1 MNDEALIHSC
11 KTGDKEAWYMLV
23 NKYSNLVF
31 SIAYNFTADS
41 DEAEDVLQEV
51 FIKFFNKIK
60 EIEGDFNI
68 KSWLVR
74 VTKNYCI
81 DIWRKRK
88 RNNFINEL
96 NENIDSQAKTPEE
109 ELLEKHKK
117 EILESSISE
126 LENDFKILI
135 ILRDIEGLSYEEISE
150 SLKIPI
156 GTVKSRLN
164 RARVLLLKKVRS
176 KEDGM

>member
-1 MNDEALIHSC
+1 MNDEILIHSC

-41 DEAEDVLQEV
+41 DDANDVLQEV
-51 FIKFFNKIK
+51 FIKFFKKLND
-60 EIEGDFNI
+60 IEESFNI

-74 VTKNYCI
+74 VTKNHCI
-81 DIWRKRK
+81 DAWRKKK
-88 RNNFINEL
+88 RNNFINEFD
-96 NENIDSQAKTPEE
+96 ENIDSESNTPEE
-109 ELLEKHKK
+109 ELIEENKR
-117 EILESSISE
+117 EILEKSLSE
-126 LENDFKILI
+126 LDKDLKILI

-164 RARVLLLKKVRS
+164 RARVLLFKKVRS